1 MKEWNRLE
9 PGFESGKM
17 ADFLRQHE
25 PNFKEI
31 RSKMPTFF
39 ENIRAVQKKTN
50 KYVHKQGYSS
60 FYTTQS
66 YSFSDHREDKVYLQI
81 VSDFEETLNVAIGAV
96 AMYRL
101 AIRPFTRYINGRRVD
116 DAFRRFCNKT
126 IFRRFCKQ
134 IHWH

>member
-1 MKEWNRLE
+1 
-9 PGFESGKM
+9 
-17 ADFLRQHE
+17 
-25 PNFKEI
+25 
-31 RSKMPTFF
+31 MPTFF

-81 VSDFEETLNVAIGAV
+81 VSDFEGTLNVAIGAV

-101 AIRPFTRYINGRRVD
+101 AIDPLPVILMDEELMMRS
-116 DAFRRFCNKT
+116 
-126 IFRRFCKQ
+126 
-134 IHWH
+134 